1 MKKLILPSI
10 LYTDFT
16 RLGDEI
22 NSIKKAGADWIHV
35 DVMDGHFVPNIS
47 IGLPV
52 VASLTAIDPPS
63 MDIHLMIENPDY
75 FPELFIKAGSP
86 FVKVLTIQIETCKLL
101 HSTISTIKS
110 HGVMAGRL

>member
-75 FPELFIKAGSP
+75 FSELFIKAGSP
-86 FVKVLTIQIETCKLL
+86 FVKVLTVQI
-101 HSTISTIKS
+101 
-110 HGVMAGRL
+110 